1 MTSDGKVSSHG
12 VHKTDQ
18 TAFRLAP
25 GLLPRLK
32 AAAARLGETMTGIVN
47 RALATEL
54 DRIEGRA
61 PDQEKRDPDDSQ

>member
-1 MTSDGKVSSHG
+1 MSPRN

-47 RALATEL
+47 RALSTEL
-54 DRIEGRA
+54 DRL
-61 PDQEKRDPDDSQ
+61 DQEKPDD

>member
-1 MTSDGKVSSHG
+1 MSPSG

-32 AAAARLGETMTGIVN
+32 AAAARLGETMTAIVN

-54 DRIEGRA
+54 DRLDR
-61 PDQEKRDPDDSQ
+61 EKPDDSQ